1 MLGTY
6 EVRMQAAQRE
16 GRTAE
21 QWYQSEPGLQHWY
34 RAIFAQHAVEY
45 SGQRTVSSGPLRVAL
60 LDHYSVMRRFSPDQ
74 ARAMEQTRIDLKAP
88 ATAGRLPG
96 DHSSFGPWL
105 TGLFRHGIASPPAC
119 PEDMA
124 ILRWYR
130 TRLKKLSQQN
140 QVFPAREILTRTAD
154 LSSETMRCLVVRLM
168 QADAQQKATLGY
180 EPLPLLHTVMA
191 ATSRQA
197 RDTSLVV
204 LYSVRLIQVKRF
216 ADGLRQLYHLQ
227 QDDAGFRQPYELL
240 QHIYNFHQ
248 QGDGE
253 VALKRL

>member
-1 MLGTY
+1 
-6 EVRMQAAQRE
+6 
-16 GRTAE
+16 
-21 QWYQSEPGLQHWY
+21 
-34 RAIFAQHAVEY
+34 
-45 SGQRTVSSGPLRVAL
+45 
-60 LDHYSVMRRFSPDQ
+60 
-74 ARAMEQTRIDLKAP
+74 MEQTRTLLNTP
-88 ATAGRLPG
+88 ATAGQLPP
-96 DHSSFGPWL
+96 DQSVFGPWL
-105 TGLFRHGIASPPAC
+105 SALFRHGIAPPPAC

-130 TRLKKLSQQN
+130 TRLKELNRES

-168 QADAQQKATLGY
+168 QADARQKASLGY

-204 LYSVRLIQVKRF
+204 LYSIRLIQVKRF